1 MKRRTFALILACALS
16 LSLLSA
22 CGGGGG
28 SSSSQGGSSA
38 GGSSSV
44 GDSSSA
50 SGSGSDQ
57 SAGGSASLPD
67 ESGSASTSEGG
78 STSSGSASQGGSS
91 GTAEGGS
98 SQADQLTLNRTDF
111 TLFSAGS
118 TFQLKYQA
126 PAGAQGEAAFASS
139 DEAVATVAQDGT
151 VTAVAPGSATITL
164 TYGDLTASCTVR
176 CRWEDAPADTGDS
189 STGGTGDISQGGTE
203 EPTEPETPAAENV
216 DLQSFFDT
224 INTAYEMPFMMAV
237 DSTGLDSFYAGL
249 TGISTQQLVVY
260 QCGMSP
266 ASAGDEFE
274 TTDFDEE
281 EVVIYTFAK
290 DDIQE
295 VYTAE
300 EMSGEVTSVRVSTTV
315 DNGVGGNESDGDRFV
330 ADGTTYN
337 YNKTM
342 PNSKKLI
349 TENVNNNVVA

>member
-1 MKRRTFALILACALS
+1 MKRRTFAFVLACALS

-44 GDSSSA
+44 EDSSSA

-151 VTAVAPGSATITL
+151 ITAVAPGQATVTL

-266 ASAGDEFE
+266 ASAGDVALVQVSDSADVEAVKAIFQARIDYMTGADGGMPGAWYPGPTE
-274 TTDFDEE
+274 MWLNSSRIVSNGNYVML
-281 EVVIYTFAK
+281 VV
-290 DDIQE
+290 
-295 VYTAE
+295 
-300 EMSGEVTSVRVSTTV
+300 
-315 DNGVGGNESDGDRFV
+315 NESCD
-330 ADGTTYN
+330 A
-337 YNKTM
+337 
-342 PNSKKLI
+342 I
-349 TENVNNNVVA
+349 VNDFNALF

>member
-28 SSSSQGGSSA
+28 SSSSQGDA
-38 GGSSSV
+38 SSV
-44 GDSSSA
+44 PG
-50 SGSGSDQ
+50 GSDQ

-67 ESGSASTSEGG
+67 ESGSASTPEGG
-78 STSSGSASQGGSS
+78 TSSGSASQGGSS
-91 GTAEGGS
+91 SGTAEGGN
-98 SQADQLTLNRTDF
+98 SQADQLTLNRSDF

-126 PAGAQGEAAFASS
+126 PAGAQGEASFASS

-151 VTAVAPGSATITL
+151 VTAVAPGQATITL

-189 STGGTGDISQGGTE
+189 STGGTGDSSQGGTE
-203 EPTEPETPAAENV
+203 TPSEPETPAAENV

-266 ASAGDEFE
+266 ASAGDVALVQVSDSADVEAVKAIFQARIDYMTGADGGMPGAWYPGPTE
-274 TTDFDEE
+274 MWQNSSRIVSNGNYVML
-281 EVVIYTFAK
+281 VV
-290 DDIQE
+290 
-295 VYTAE
+295 
-300 EMSGEVTSVRVSTTV
+300 
-315 DNGVGGNESDGDRFV
+315 NESCD
-330 ADGTTYN
+330 
-337 YNKTM
+337 
-342 PNSKKLI
+342 SI
-349 TENVNNNVVA
+349 VNDFNALF

>member
-1 MKRRTFALILACALS
+1 MERRTFAFVLACALS

-67 ESGSASTSEGG
+67 ESGSASTPEGG
-78 STSSGSASQGGSS
+78 TSSGSASQGGSS

-151 VTAVAPGSATITL
+151 ITAVAPGQATVTL

-266 ASAGDEFE
+266 ASAGDVALVQVSDSADVEAVKAIFQARIDYMTGADGGMPGAWYPGPTE
-274 TTDFDEE
+274 MWLNSSRIVSNGNYVML
-281 EVVIYTFAK
+281 VV
-290 DDIQE
+290 
-295 VYTAE
+295 
-300 EMSGEVTSVRVSTTV
+300 
-315 DNGVGGNESDGDRFV
+315 NESCD
-330 ADGTTYN
+330 A
-337 YNKTM
+337 
-342 PNSKKLI
+342 I
-349 TENVNNNVVA
+349 VNDFNALF

>member
-1 MKRRTFALILACALS
+1 MKRRTFAFVLACALS

-44 GDSSSA
+44 EDSSSA

-67 ESGSASTSEGG
+67 ESGSASTPEGG
-78 STSSGSASQGGSS
+78 TSSGSASQGGSS
-91 GTAEGGS
+91 SGTAGGGN
-98 SQADQLTLNRTDF
+98 SQTAQLTLNRSDF

-118 TFQLKYQA
+118 TFQLKYACQPDIDA
-126 PAGAQGEAAFASS
+126 IPEFSSS
-139 DEAVATVAQDGT
+139 DEAVATVSYDGT
-151 VTAVAPGSATITL
+151 VTAVAPGQATITL

-189 STGGTGDISQGGTE
+189 STGGTGDSSQGGTE
-203 EPTEPETPAAENV
+203 TPSEPETPAAENV

-266 ASAGDEFE
+266 ASAGDVALVQVSDSADVEAVKAIFQARIDYMTGADGGMPGAWYPGPTE
-274 TTDFDEE
+274 MWQNSSRIVSNGNYVML
-281 EVVIYTFAK
+281 VV
-290 DDIQE
+290 
-295 VYTAE
+295 
-300 EMSGEVTSVRVSTTV
+300 
-315 DNGVGGNESDGDRFV
+315 NESCD
-330 ADGTTYN
+330 A
-337 YNKTM
+337 
-342 PNSKKLI
+342 I
-349 TENVNNNVVA
+349 VNDFNALF

>member
-1 MKRRTFALILACALS
+1 MKRRAFALILACALS

-67 ESGSASTSEGG
+67 ESGSASTPEGG
-78 STSSGSASQGGSS
+78 TSSGSASQGGSS
-91 GTAEGGS
+91 SGTAGGGN
-98 SQADQLTLNRTDF
+98 SQTAQLTLNRSDF

-118 TFQLKYQA
+118 TFQLKYACQPDIDA
-126 PAGAQGEAAFASS
+126 IPEFSSS
-139 DEAVATVAQDGT
+139 DEAVATVSYDGT
-151 VTAVAPGSATITL
+151 VTAVAPGQATITL

-176 CRWEDAPADTGDS
+176 CRWENAPADAGDSSAGGTGDS
-189 STGGTGDISQGGTE
+189 SQGGTGTSS
-203 EPTEPETPAAENV
+203 EPETPAAENV

-266 ASAGDEFE
+266 SPAGDVALVQV
-274 TTDFDEE
+274 TDSADVEAVKTIFQARIDYMVEGGAWYPGPTE
-281 EVVIYTFAK
+281 MWQNSSRIVSNGNYVMLVV
-290 DDIQE
+290 
-295 VYTAE
+295 
-300 EMSGEVTSVRVSTTV
+300 
-315 DNGVGGNESDGDRFV
+315 NESCD
-330 ADGTTYN
+330 A
-337 YNKTM
+337 
-342 PNSKKLI
+342 I
-349 TENVNNNVVA
+349 VNDFNALF

>member
-1 MKRRTFALILACALS
+1 MKRRAFALILACALS

-38 GGSSSV
+38 GGSSSQ
-44 GDSSSA
+44 GDASSVPGGA
-50 SGSGSDQ
+50 DQ
-57 SAGGSASLPD
+57 SAGGSASLPE
-67 ESGSASTSEGG
+67 ESGSASTPEGG
-78 STSSGSASQGGSS
+78 GTSSGSASQGGSSS

-189 STGGTGDISQGGTE
+189 STGGTGDSSQGGTE
-203 EPTEPETPAAENV
+203 TPSEPETPAAENV

-266 ASAGDEFE
+266 ASAGDVALVQVSDSADVEAVKAIFQARIDYMTGADGGMPGAWYPGPTE
-274 TTDFDEE
+274 MWQNSSRIVSNGNYVML
-281 EVVIYTFAK
+281 VV
-290 DDIQE
+290 
-295 VYTAE
+295 
-300 EMSGEVTSVRVSTTV
+300 
-315 DNGVGGNESDGDRFV
+315 NESCD
-330 ADGTTYN
+330 A
-337 YNKTM
+337 
-342 PNSKKLI
+342 I
-349 TENVNNNVVA
+349 VNDFNALF

>member
-1 MKRRTFALILACALS
+1 MKRRTFAFVLACALS

-67 ESGSASTSEGG
+67 ESGSASTPEGG
-78 STSSGSASQGGSS
+78 TSSGSASQGGSS

-151 VTAVAPGSATITL
+151 ITAVAPGQATVTL

-266 ASAGDEFE
+266 ASAGDVALVQVSDSADVEAVKAIFQARIDYMTGADGGMPGAWYPGPTE
-274 TTDFDEE
+274 MWLNSSRIVSNGNYVML
-281 EVVIYTFAK
+281 VV
-290 DDIQE
+290 
-295 VYTAE
+295 
-300 EMSGEVTSVRVSTTV
+300 
-315 DNGVGGNESDGDRFV
+315 NESCD
-330 ADGTTYN
+330 A
-337 YNKTM
+337 
-342 PNSKKLI
+342 I
-349 TENVNNNVVA
+349 VNDFNALF

>member
-1 MKRRTFALILACALS
+1 MKRRAFALILACALS

-67 ESGSASTSEGG
+67 ESGGASTPEGG
-78 STSSGSASQGGSS
+78 RHLLRLGLPGRLLLRHCRGGNSQ
-91 GTAEGGS
+91 TA
-98 SQADQLTLNRTDF
+98 QLTLNRTDF

-151 VTAVAPGSATITL
+151 ITAVAPGQATITL

-189 STGGTGDISQGGTE
+189 SAGGTGDSSQGGAET
-203 EPTEPETPAAENV
+203 PSEPETPAAENV

-266 ASAGDEFE
+266 ASAGDVALVQVSDSADVEAVKAIFQARIDYM
-274 TTDFDEE
+274 TGADGGMP
-281 EVVIYTFAK
+281 VPGIPAPPRCGR
-290 DDIQE
+290 
-295 VYTAE
+295 TAPASCPTAT
-300 EMSGEVTSVRVSTTV
+300 MSCWWSTRAATPSSTT
-315 DNGVGGNESDGDRFV
+315 S
-330 ADGTTYN
+330 
-337 YNKTM
+337 M
-342 PNSKKLI
+342 PCS
-349 TENVNNNVVA
+349 EAY

>member
-1 MKRRTFALILACALS
+1 MKRRTFAFVLACALS

-67 ESGSASTSEGG
+67 ESGSASTPEGG
-78 STSSGSASQGGSS
+78 TSSGSASQGGSS

-118 TFQLKYQA
+118 TFQLKYQT

-151 VTAVAPGSATITL
+151 ITAVAPGQATVTL
-164 TYGDLTASCTVR
+164 TYGDLTASCTVKLQLEGR
-176 CRWEDAPADTGDS
+176 RPTLAKAPTGSGRPLQAAAKEPPVASCPLAEKVDLAVLS
-189 STGGTGDISQGGTE
+189 ST
-203 EPTEPETPAAENV
+203 
-216 DLQSFFDT
+216 T

-266 ASAGDEFE
+266 ASAGDVALVQVSDSADVEAVKAIFQARIDYMTGADGGMRGAWYPGPTE
-274 TTDFDEE
+274 MWLNNSRIVSNGNYVML
-281 EVVIYTFAK
+281 VV
-290 DDIQE
+290 
-295 VYTAE
+295 
-300 EMSGEVTSVRVSTTV
+300 
-315 DNGVGGNESDGDRFV
+315 NESCD
-330 ADGTTYN
+330 A
-337 YNKTM
+337 
-342 PNSKKLI
+342 I
-349 TENVNNNVVA
+349 VNDFNALF

>member
-1 MKRRTFALILACALS
+1 MKRRTFAFVLACALS

-67 ESGSASTSEGG
+67 ESGSASTPEGG
-78 STSSGSASQGGSS
+78 TSSGSASQGGSS

-151 VTAVAPGSATITL
+151 ITAVAPGQATVTL

-249 TGISTQQLVVY
+249 TGISTPQLVVY

-266 ASAGDEFE
+266 ASAGDVALVQVSDSADVEAVKAIFQARIDYMTGADGGMPGAWYPGPTE
-274 TTDFDEE
+274 MWLNSSRIVSNGNYVML
-281 EVVIYTFAK
+281 VV
-290 DDIQE
+290 
-295 VYTAE
+295 
-300 EMSGEVTSVRVSTTV
+300 
-315 DNGVGGNESDGDRFV
+315 NESCD
-330 ADGTTYN
+330 A
-337 YNKTM
+337 
-342 PNSKKLI
+342 I
-349 TENVNNNVVA
+349 VNDFNALF

>member
-1 MKRRTFALILACALS
+1 MKRRTFAFVLACALS

-67 ESGSASTSEGG
+67 ESGSASTPEGG
-78 STSSGSASQGGSS
+78 TSSGSASQGGSS

-151 VTAVAPGSATITL
+151 ITAVAPGQATVTL

-189 STGGTGDISQGGTE
+189 STGGTGDISQGGAET
-203 EPTEPETPAAENV
+203 PSEPETPAAENV

-266 ASAGDEFE
+266 ASAGD
-274 TTDFDEE
+274 
-281 EVVIYTFAK
+281 VALV
-290 DDIQE
+290 Q
-295 VYTAE
+295 
-300 EMSGEVTSVRVSTTV
+300 VSDSADVEAVKAIFQARIDYMT
-315 DNGVGGNESDGDRFV
+315 G
-330 ADGTTYN
+330 ADGGMPGAWYPGPTEMWLNSSRIVSNGN
-337 YNKTM
+337 YVM
-342 PNSKKLI
+342 L
-349 TENVNNNVVA
+349 VVTDHCDSIVSDFNALF